1 METAKD
7 ADNRRRYYRPA
18 RVRKMS
24 RLFYNLGRKVGP
36 HVRKAKWMW
45 QSMTGSEADAIRAE
59 HEVGQDLAR
68 QIKGQLKPDPE
79 PRTAQMLNE
88 VGFRLA
94 ACVANKL
101 RRFSFE
107 TVEGGEPNAF
117 ALPGG
122 FIFVTRSLVELC
134 EWQEDEV
141 AFILGHEMSHVMRG
155 HAMDRIISNSAIAM
169 GARAAPIRGSLSRW
183 LQKVGVRFLESA
195 YSQDLELEADRLAVR
210 LTEAAG
216 YDPKASIRL
225 LSRLAEISQ
234 RSTSSTLGDYFS
246 SHPHSEVR
254 IRDVKNL
261 LRQRGEEL

>member
-1 METAKD
+1 
-7 ADNRRRYYRPA
+7 
-18 RVRKMS
+18 MS

-36 HVRKAKWMW
+36 HVRKAKWIW

-117 ALPGG
+117 AMPGG
-122 FIFVTRSLVELC
+122 FVYVTRSLVELC
-134 EWQEDEV
+134 EWNEDEV
-141 AFILGHEMSHVMRG
+141 AFILGHEMSHIIRG
-155 HAMDRIISNSAIAM
+155 HAMDRIISNSAIAL
-169 GARAAPIRGSLSRW
+169 GAKVTSVRSAVAGWVQKAGVSL
-183 LQKVGVRFLESA
+183 LASA
-195 YSQDLELEADRLAVR
+195 YSQELELEADRLAVR
-210 LTEAAG
+210 LAAAAA
-216 YDPKASIRL
+216 YDPQGAARL
-225 LSRLAEISQ
+225 LSRLAERTRAGSGFGKY
-234 RSTSSTLGDYFS
+234 LS
-246 SHPHSEVR
+246 SHPDFEAR
-254 IRDVKNL
+254 IKSVNGM
-261 LRQRGEEL
+261 RGQLQT

>member
-1 METAKD
+1 MK
-7 ADNRRRYYRPA
+7 
-18 RVRKMS
+18 

-36 HVRKAKWMW
+36 HFRKAKWIL
-45 QSMTGSEADAIRAE
+45 QSMTGSEAEAIKAE

-68 QIKGQLKPDPE
+68 QVRGQLRPDAE
-79 PRTAQMLNE
+79 SRVVRMLND

-94 ACVANKL
+94 GCVANKL

-107 TVEGGEPNAF
+107 AVEGGEPNAF

-122 FIFVTRSLVELC
+122 FVFVTRSLVELC
-134 EWQEDEV
+134 EWKEDEV

-169 GARAAPIRGSLSRW
+169 GAKAAPIRGSLSGW

-234 RSTSSTLGDYFS
+234 RSTSSGLGDYFS
-246 SHPHSEVR
+246 SHPRFEVR